1 MWIALAHV
9 NGHNVMSANAMQKA
23 ARRSERTCGLGECS
37 SLRGKSRSMKTPI
50 QLIEQI
56 IRAQTALHLQLVAPR
71 KDGKVDIGGGLID
84 DLIAE
89 VDAGLSSYERMLV
102 LFKNES
108 AAEVMVASM
117 TDDE

>member
-1 MWIALAHV
+1 
-9 NGHNVMSANAMQKA
+9 
-23 ARRSERTCGLGECS
+23 
-37 SLRGKSRSMKTPI
+37 MKTPI

-56 IRAQTALHLQLVAPR
+56 IRAETALHLQLIAYR
-71 KDGKVDIGGGLID
+71 KDGKVDIGGGLIN